1 MEESIPVRGWCLNHG
16 DQNDHDIYTI
26 LGLFPLTRS
35 LSLSHSLLL
44 HCQIYTC
51 ACTSSTLQ
59 LDIDNAPGPKFLNG
73 TVITDD
79 DDSWF
84 VVEQLGIMS
93 QYFMAASP
101 RHPFIHIA
109 LIQLFERLLQ
119 VDNIQKQYVP
129 FVTGPGTIKS
139 AMMIFRNDKVKEKVQ
154 RGKYYGW
161 DGRSITV
168 EGARG
173 QSNDYVIR
181 ESVNGIHKKGGYTAM
196 GMKHFSD
203 SRIAAPT
210 DSCYEHLYQQTK
222 KMVKTTNHT
231 IPSAAL
237 W

>member
-1 MEESIPVRGWCLNHG
+1 MTAT
-16 DQNDHDIYTI
+16 DIYRQ
-26 LGLFPLTRS
+26 LW
-35 LSLSHSLLL
+35 LLL
-44 HCQIYTC
+44 SRSHIYIHLPTP
-51 ACTSSTLQ
+51 TIKSTHVHIHPLQQ

-73 TVITDD
+73 DVIQDD

-84 VVEQLGIMS
+84 VVESLGIMS

-129 FVTGPGTIKS
+129 SVTGPGTIKS
-139 AMMIFRNDKVKEKVQ
+139 AMMIFRNDKVNEKVK
-154 RGKYYGW
+154 RGKYFGW

-173 QSNDYVIR
+173 HSHTYVRR
-181 ESVNGIHKKGGYTAM
+181 ESVSGIHKRGGYTAM

-203 SRIAAPT
+203 SRISAPT
-210 DSCYEHLYQQTK
+210 DSCYEHLYKQTK
-222 KMVKTTNHT
+222 TW
-231 IPSAAL
+231 S
-237 W
+237 